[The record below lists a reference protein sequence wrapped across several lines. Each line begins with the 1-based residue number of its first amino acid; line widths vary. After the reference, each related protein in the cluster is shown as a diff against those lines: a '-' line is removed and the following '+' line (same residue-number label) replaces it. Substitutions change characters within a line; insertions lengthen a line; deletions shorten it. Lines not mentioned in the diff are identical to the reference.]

1 MRRHRVQAASVPGS
15 RRPRER
21 VDHVLHQSPDAI
33 RHLQTVADAPV
44 AEEDWH
50 AGPQAESQR
59 RERAGW
65 RVCTASG
72 RVLGEGLR
80 MDEDVVGRLFF
91 GRDNAETDLVD
102 GLLQT
107 GFLETVAFGDAFAS
121 PKNLVIG
128 RKGSGKSAIR
138 VRLAVPGVREGP
150 PPSSHLTMRLGVKS
164 AGSNYR
170 G

>member
-1 MRRHRVQAASVPGS
+1 
-15 RRPRER
+15 
-21 VDHVLHQSPDAI
+21 
-33 RHLQTVADAPV
+33 
-44 AEEDWH
+44 
-50 AGPQAESQR
+50 
-59 RERAGW
+59 
-65 RVCTASG
+65 
-72 RVLGEGLR
+72 

-107 GFLETVAFGDAFAS
+107 GFLETVAFGDAFAG

-164 AGSNYR
+164 AGSNYGADQR
-170 G
+170 VGKVRRVALRVCGPGGAACC